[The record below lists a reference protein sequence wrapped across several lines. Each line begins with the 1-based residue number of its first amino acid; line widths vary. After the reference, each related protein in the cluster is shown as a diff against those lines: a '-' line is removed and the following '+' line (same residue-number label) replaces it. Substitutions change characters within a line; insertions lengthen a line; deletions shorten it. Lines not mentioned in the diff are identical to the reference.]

1 MSQLIMDL
9 IVLALLLLCALVGWK
24 KGFFRSLV
32 NTIGSIFLYMIAY
45 FGSKLTAPL
54 LYQKY
59 IGPYFLERIER
70 YITNVGEGVRIESTV
85 INAMNRIPKFC
96 RELLLHD
103 TTTEDF
109 IKTISDQANHNVEHV
124 AKLLVDEYIPT
135 VIIPLLQGILF
146 LLMLMLLFFL
156 LRGIILLLGN
166 HAAKKSLLGRV
177 DSMLGA
183 VCGIGFGII
192 LLFVIAFVVQLV
204 VGFTSNS
211 LSFCNTD
218 IIEQSIL
225 FRWIYQIVDS
235 GMIVTAG

>member
-1 MSQLIMDL
+1 MSHLIMDL
-9 IVLALLLLCALVGWK
+9 IVLALLFLCALSGWR

-32 NTIGSIFLYMIAY
+32 NTIGSIFLYMAAY
-45 FGSKLTAPL
+45 FGSKMAAPL

-70 YITNVGEGVRIESTV
+70 YITNVGDGVRVESTV

-96 RELLLHD
+96 RELLLND
-103 TTTEDF
+103 TTTEEF
-109 IKTISDQANHNVEHV
+109 IQSIAEQANHNVEEV
-124 AKLLVDEYIPT
+124 ARLLVDEYIPT

-177 DSMLGA
+177 DSILGA
-183 VCGIGFGII
+183 ACGVGFGII
-192 LLFVIAFVVQLV
+192 LLLVIAFVVQLV

-218 IIEQSIL
+218 VISQSIL

-235 GMIVTAG
+235 GMVISAG